1 MPAKVIMMMV
11 VTDPNHVDDDH
22 FYDDFHDV
30 INQIDVKFYDDS

>member
-1 MPAKVIMMMV
+1 MMMV

-30 INQIDVKFYDDS
+30 INQINVKFYDDS